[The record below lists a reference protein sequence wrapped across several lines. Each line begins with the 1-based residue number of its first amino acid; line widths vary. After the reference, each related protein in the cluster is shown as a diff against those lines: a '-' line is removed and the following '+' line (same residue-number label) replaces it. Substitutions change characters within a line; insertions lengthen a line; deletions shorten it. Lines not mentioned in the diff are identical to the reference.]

1 MGRWESKLIFIWKM
15 SNKWP
20 VCRANIRSR
29 GGVSMNHT
37 GEVLMGMLAG
47 AALATATPYDVSVAK
62 VSNYD
67 SLGTGWDSEYV
78 MQNSIITLAVVP
90 LVGGHLMQFDLANTS
105 TTLFV
110 DSANKGKVPTGDS
123 LFGGYRTLVSPQSSF
138 PWPPSPILDWKPY
151 TGAVAANTADSGVF
165 YLQSGVETTSN
176 YTTLKGLQYKRT
188 ITLYKA
194 SSHASVKVTLVN
206 TGNQIQT
213 DTTPH
218 GIWDD
223 AECACQNSGKL
234 DTTNIWVYFPLNP
247 ASAMGNGRGYAQLQG
262 TDTTQWKRNIAP
274 GIMGVQFKRKGA
286 KIGADC
292 VGGWICYVN
301 RLDGHAYAKTFNY
314 VPGQT
319 YPDGGS
325 SVEVYTDG
333 TNPFLEDEVL
343 GPLSRIA
350 MNDSIQFAE
359 NWYEARSFG
368 PVLAVNSS
376 GLITHRLSVKQSHD
390 TAVVSGTYGVFYNGT
405 VKSVF
410 KNAAGT
416 ALAVADS
423 YSVSP
428 VDSFVLSD
436 RLLVPTNAASL
447 QLALYT
453 TAGNFAGALDSVPV
467 TPTAV
472 FRGGGNGMS
481 LKVGESVRL
490 TTTAHAL
497 SIHVP
502 FSGRYS
508 INLIRLDG
516 KLIARYP
523 GAHPADYLIPYSA
536 IATGVCFLRIQG
548 PTFNESR
555 KVFIP

>member
-1 MGRWESKLIFIWKM
+1 
-15 SNKWP
+15 
-20 VCRANIRSR
+20 
-29 GGVSMNHT
+29 MNCA
-37 GEVLMGMLAG
+37 GMVLTGMLAV
-47 AALATATPYDVSVAK
+47 ATLATAAPYYVSVAK

-67 SLGTGWDSEYV
+67 SLGAGWDSEYV
-78 MQNSIITLAVVP
+78 MQDSIVTLAAVP
-90 LVGGHLMQFDLANTS
+90 LVGGHLMQFDLATTS

-151 TGAVAANTADSGVF
+151 ACTVAANTADFGVI

-194 SSHASVKVTLVN
+194 SSHVKVLATLVN
-206 TGNQIQT
+206 DSNHIQT

-223 AECACQNSGKL
+223 AECACQNNGKL
-234 DTTNIWVYFPLNP
+234 DTTDIWVYFPLNP
-247 ASAMGNGRGYAQLQG
+247 ASTMGKGRGYAQLQG

-301 RLDGHAYAKTFNY
+301 RLDGHAYAKTFKY
-314 VPGQT
+314 VTGQT
-319 YPDGGS
+319 YPDSGS

-350 MNDSIQFAE
+350 TNDSIQFAE
-359 NWYEARSFG
+359 DWYEARSFG
-368 PVLAVNSS
+368 PVLAVNNS

-410 KNAAGT
+410 KNAAGA

-428 VDSFVLSD
+428 VDSFVYHNTLT
-436 RLLVPTNAASL
+436 VPANAVSL
-447 QLALYT
+447 ALALYN
-453 TAGNFAGALDSVPV
+453 AQGVFAGYLDSAVV

-472 FRGGGNGMS
+472 FRGQADCMS
-481 LKVGESVRL
+481 LKAGESVRL
-490 TTTAHAL
+490 MTTMHAL

-516 KLIARYP
+516 KLIARYS

-536 IATGVCFLRIQG
+536 VAMGVCFLRIQG
-548 PTFNESR
+548 PTVNESM